1 MPYTLPNPCLGCS
14 YLEEVLGHPAM
25 ASLGRMR
32 RRMAATSML
41 QLITGRASPV
51 LLELKLFSQVMA
63 VAMRTLREAPQFEVG
78 WLMSWSCLCELQIV
92 SCSHSKG
99 QDMLQLISSRFS
111 SNLKSVVCCVQED
124 RQDVQKA
131 VDEMQHPTEGQVQA
145 VMLRRMQLAQADPLF
160 VYDLASSVRGALQL
174 ACQRH
179 SQQELLEVSSSKA
192 ARKAARMHFCASPAV
207 DLAAFPCSTTALH
220 GEALC
225 SLRAGSAGKAS

>member
-1 MPYTLPNPCLGCS
+1 MPYSLPSPCLGCS

-99 QDMLQLISSRFS
+99 QDMLQLISSCFS

-131 VDEMQHPTEGQVQA
+131 AEEMQHPTEGQVQA

-160 VYDLASSVRGALQL
+160 VYDLAGSVRGALQL

-179 SQQELLEVSSSKA
+179 SQQELLEVRSSA
-192 ARKAARMHFCASPAV
+192 PKAARMQFCASPAV
-207 DLAAFPCSTTALH
+207 DLAAVPCPTIALH

-225 SLRAGSAGKAS
+225 SLRVGSAGNAS